1 MENNSNNES
10 EQRQQETLF
19 MQPEMIMKELKRLSK
34 LANICRTENTQ
45 PELSSMLAEIDST
58 LQELCDSD
66 ICERLKLAEKIIY
79 DWSQYGNTNRL
90 SARVSQYQNKYKHSK
105 SVVV

>member
-1 MENNSNNES
+1 METKLNNES
-10 EQRQQETLF
+10 EQRQQETLV
-19 MQPEMIMKELKRLSK
+19 MQPEMIMKELKRLSE

-45 PELSSMLAEIDST
+45 PELSSMIAELDST

-79 DWSQYGNTNRL
+79 DWSQYGSTNRL
-90 SARVSQYQNKYKHSK
+90 FARVSEYENKYKPK
-105 SVVV
+105 N